1 MVFLRTAPTGTTK
14 ITQTRGK
21 AFLYTTLRMSLVEIE
36 TMTKVPA
43 GRKKKIPAAN
53 MNIGHVGARIKRLPF
68 LKMEDIFTNT
78 EAPIIHDCVVSVGE
92 QRFLISAHYR
102 PTEAINGGLQKAF
115 PGYAWRGEI
124 VAVALGRVNPY
135 VDKVKNA
142 LYKEAINKKG
152 QADVGPGAFPRRR
165 KSTGV
170 KSKSLKFVPGLPIN
184 MYDQGWLE
192 GDMMRKYDLRPTAL
206 PYDFT
211 HDENIMDSL
220 DDFGNGYGLI

>member
-1 MVFLRTAPTGTTK
+1 
-14 ITQTRGK
+14 
-21 AFLYTTLRMSLVEIE
+21 MSLVEIE

-102 PTEAINGGLQKAF
+102 PTEAVNGGLQKAF

-142 LYKEAINKKG
+142 IYKEAINKS
-152 QADVGPGAFPRRR
+152 VYLYFPPLFQTDWPARFMA
-165 KSTGV
+165 SF
-170 KSKSLKFVPGLPIN
+170 LKHTHMNEHLPPMI
-184 MYDQGWLE
+184 
-192 GDMMRKYDLRPTAL
+192 
-206 PYDFT
+206 
-211 HDENIMDSL
+211 
-220 DDFGNGYGLI
+220 